1 MEESNLD
8 KLVESVEVLTTDI
21 NKVSFEIEG
30 LREDYDRM
38 EDKQP
43 FMVRQM
49 NSNLLKTNRLIK
61 TLNILTHE
69 KQHVDTE
76 LGAAQ
81 MELAAKTKPKDNK
94 PVKKKVTKKKRD
106 LVTEQVNEELK
117 SK

>member
-1 MEESNLD
+1 MEETNLD

-61 TLNILTHE
+61 TLNILNHE

-81 MELAAKTKPKDNK
+81 MELAAKTNPNDKKPT
-94 PVKKKVTKKKRD
+94 KKKSTKKKRD